1 MTPAG
6 SDSRPLEKFLLRN
19 VEPELA
25 DHIPG
30 DDPRA
35 LRFRRDLNRLN
46 AFAMTDRVMAR
57 TLLKHWGRVAPREIV
72 DLGAGDGTFMLRV
85 AQRLAPEWRDVTVKL
100 VDQQDIVGA
109 QVRNGFAALHWNI
122 QTVVADVFEFLQKMQ
137 SNVDIVAANG
147 FLHHFTA
154 ERLTCLFGLAADRAK
169 LIVAG
174 EPRRT
179 RFAREVSRFVWLLG
193 CGDVIRH
200 DMLASIRAGFVRTEI
215 SASWPTRDG
224 WVIEERDAGPFSHTF
239 AARRESGPSRA

>member
-1 MTPAG
+1 MET
-6 SDSRPLEKFLLRN
+6 LLLRS

-35 LRFRRDLNRLN
+35 LRFRRDLSRLN
-46 AFAMTDRVMAR
+46 ALTMTDRVMAR

-72 DLGAGDGTFMLRV
+72 DLGAGDGTFMLLV
-85 AQRLAPEWRDVTVKL
+85 AQRLAPRWRDVTVKL
-100 VDQQDIVGA
+100 VDQQDIVSA
-109 QVRNGFAALHWNI
+109 HVRNGFAALHWNI
-122 QTVVADVFEFLQKMQ
+122 ETVAVDVFEFLETQ
-137 SNVDIVAANG
+137 SNVDIVTANG

-154 ERLTCLFGLAADRAK
+154 ERLTRLFGLAADRAK

-179 RFAREVSRFVWLLG
+179 HFAREVSRFVWLLG
-193 CGDVIRH
+193 CGEVIRH
-200 DMLASIRAGFVRTEI
+200 DVLASIRAGFVEKEI

-224 WVIEERDAGPFSHTF
+224 WVIEERDAGPFWHTF
-239 AARRESGPSRA
+239 AAKRESGPSHA

>member
-1 MTPAG
+1 M
-6 SDSRPLEKFLLRN
+6 EKILLRT

-25 DHIPG
+25 DNIPG

-35 LRFRRDLNRLN
+35 LRFRRDLSRLN
-46 AFAMTDRVMAR
+46 AFTMTDRVMAR

-85 AQRLAPEWRDVTVKL
+85 AQRLAPRWRDVTVKL
-100 VDQQDIVGA
+100 VDQQDIVSA
-109 QVRNGFAALHWNI
+109 HVRNGFAALHWNI
-122 QTVVADVFEFLQKMQ
+122 QTVAADVFKFLETQ
-137 SNVDIVAANG
+137 SNVDIVTANG

-154 ERLTCLFGLAADRAK
+154 ERLTRLFGLAADRAK

-179 RFAREVSRFVWLLG
+179 HFAREVSRFVWLLG
-193 CGDVIRH
+193 CGEVIRH
-200 DMLASIRAGFVRTEI
+200 DVLASIRAGFVEKEI

-239 AARRESGPSRA
+239 AAKRIQS

>member
-1 MTPAG
+1 M
-6 SDSRPLEKFLLRN
+6 EEFLLRN

-46 AFAMTDRVMAR
+46 AFTMTDLVMAR
-57 TLLKHWGRVAPREIV
+57 TLLKHWGSVAPREMV

-85 AQRLAPEWRDVTVKL
+85 AQRLRWRDVTMKL

-109 QVRNGFAALHWNI
+109 HVRNGFAALHWNV
-122 QTVVADVFEFLQKMQ
+122 QTVAADVFEFLQKTQ
-137 SNVDIVAANG
+137 SNVDIVTANG

-154 ERLTCLFGLAADRAK
+154 ERLTRLFGLAADRAK

-179 RFAREVSRFVWLLG
+179 RFAREVSRFVWLFG

-200 DMLASIRAGFVRTEI
+200 DVLASIRAGFVRKEL

-224 WVIEERDAGPFSHTF
+224 WVIDERDAGPFWHTF
-239 AARRESGPSRA
+239 AARRESESSRERPQAT

>member
-1 MTPAG
+1 MYG
-6 SDSRPLEKFLLRN
+6 PLGMEKFLLRT

-35 LRFRRDLNRLN
+35 LRFRRDLSRLN
-46 AFAMTDRVMAR
+46 ALTMTDRVMAR
-57 TLLKHWGRVAPREIV
+57 TLLKHWGSVAAREII
-72 DLGAGDGTFMLRV
+72 DLGGGDGTFMLGV
-85 AQRLAPEWRDVTVKL
+85 AQRLAPRWRDVTVKL

-109 QVRNGFAALHWNI
+109 HVRNGFAALQWDI
-122 QTVVADVFEFLQKMQ
+122 QTVVADVFEFLQQTQ
-137 SNVDIVAANG
+137 STVDIVTANG

-154 ERLTCLFGLAADRAK
+154 ERLTRLFGLAADRTK

-200 DMLASIRAGFVRTEI
+200 DVLTSIRAGFVRTEI

-239 AARRESGPSRA
+239 AAWRESRPSRA